1 MAFEKEPIVQR
12 LPGTEYIA
20 LDVPRENNVVVPQRD
35 YRDRYKPSDE
45 IVTSSLPFLAGVT
58 PDGDVYR
65 SDLSEA
71 PHMLVGGATG
81 SGKTVFLYSLIMN
94 FMEQK
99 GEEC

>member
-1 MAFEKEPIVQR
+1 MLWCLNAT
-12 LPGTEYIA
+12 TET
-20 LDVPRENNVVVPQRD
+20 DT
-35 YRDRYKPSDE
+35 KPSDE

-99 GEEC
+99 G